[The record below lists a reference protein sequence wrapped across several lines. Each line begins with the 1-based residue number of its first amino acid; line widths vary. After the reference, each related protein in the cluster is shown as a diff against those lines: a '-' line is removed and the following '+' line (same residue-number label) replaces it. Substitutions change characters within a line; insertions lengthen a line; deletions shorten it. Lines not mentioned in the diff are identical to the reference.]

1 MKFNV
6 LIKELVPLSVL
17 SHPTSTTMAG
27 LTSSRDEISTILRST
42 VHIRL
47 EMRCATN
54 TPVTLVIVATI
65 PIQMSVLSLT
75 VSNVSDMTNR
85 STSCEVMRSS
95 WSMFLLTTSFLQR
108 STAISIQWFPLG
120 ASSKRAIGNTLTSLS
135 QFAWARVFG
144 FS

>member
-95 WSMFLLTTSFLQR
+95 
-108 STAISIQWFPLG
+108 
-120 ASSKRAIGNTLTSLS
+120 
-135 QFAWARVFG
+135 
-144 FS
+144 